1 MVHALGV
8 HLLPASGEFV
18 YDTLPYSGAQR
29 VAAGLGPYS
38 NMNTFGGGFPTT
50 DYSLS
55 IDQLQAEHPECGTV
69 SLVCAWFFNSEDAS
83 SCNIYP
89 STNYLLGAFQVDVG
103 GALVADD
110 WRVSSLTQADYPG
123 IIPLPALPGTT
134 NFVYGG
140 TPSDQSIVRCIRD
153 LKSRGLRV
161 IFYPFLLGTGSGFPW
176 RGRITFSPDLSSAAT
191 SAVDAFLGAAAPS
204 DFTPDPVNLTVAYS
218 GSPFD
223 WTYRRMILH
232 YAWLCTVAGGVN
244 LFSIG
249 SELRGLET
257 IRGPGWTKAGTIDG
271 SGYAIW
277 DYPFVAGLKTLA
289 DDVRG
294 IFDGQGLTKN
304 LSTLENLVAYSAD
317 WSSWMGWQHPGEN
330 GQWPHLDQLWAHSNI
345 DYAAFDNYLPLS
357 DWTTGTG
364 GIDATENWL
373 SPAPS
378 GSWPP
383 SPAAMSGLGLS
394 GVPSIYDTRYI
405 KGNIEGGQYFDW
417 FYNDGDNLGRGFDPN
432 GSGLT
437 VSLPAGDRL
446 AQSRNPYYPGQEI
459 LAPKQLRWW
468 WSNPH
473 TAVYDTGSGWAPQG
487 PQTEWQANSK
497 SILLLEYGFSAIDKA
512 TNQPNV
518 FFDAK
523 STESATP
530 FWSIWDPAPGL
541 TTLPRRDDTLQAL
554 ALEAIYEYWNV
565 DGNNATIGGVVMVQF
580 AFSCVWNWDARPFPT
595 FPALTSAWGDTGNWN
610 AGDWSNGLRQA
621 LPPVAPTPPPTAGTY
636 QTFPAIATLG
646 WSVHVKPRFSTMLA
660 EHVSGRSSRGL
671 RYASANRDI
680 ELTYEVLRSDALNH
694 ELQTIAGFFEQM
706 SGADTPFWFA
716 PPGLSTVIGQ
726 ALGTGDGATTAFPL
740 VQTFGAYSEAVK
752 GTSGVSAVYLNGVSV
767 GGWTVSAGYNPVV
780 TFSAA
785 PGAGLAISADFGML
799 WLCRFAED
807 VQDLE
812 EFMAMLWTLRTLR
825 LSTVRP

>member
-176 RGRITFSPDLSSAAT
+176 RGRITFSPDVSSAAT

-257 IRGPGWTKAGTIDG
+257 IRGPGWTKAGTTDG

-304 LSTLENLVAYSAD
+304 LSTLENLIAYSAD

-345 DYAAFDNYLPLS
+345 DYVGVRQL
-357 DWTTGTG
+357 
-364 GIDATENWL
+364 
-373 SPAPS
+373 
-378 GSWPP
+378 
-383 SPAAMSGLGLS
+383 PAADRLDDRKRRDRRDGELAQPRAVRLMAAVAGDDERPRPVRRPEHLRHAYL
-394 GVPSIYDTRYI
+394 
-405 KGNIEGGQYFDW
+405 KGNIEGGQYFNW
-417 FYNDGDNLGRGFDPN
+417 FYNDGDNHGRGFDPERLGPDRVAAGRRPARAVAQPLLSGPANPRATSSCAGGGTIRTPPSTTPAPDGRRRGRKPN
-432 GSGLT
+432 GRRIRNRSCCSNTASRRSTRRPISRTSSSTRSRPRARRRSGRSGT
-437 VSLPAGDRL
+437 RRRRL
-446 AQSRNPYYPGQEI
+446 A
-459 LAPKQLRWW
+459 
-468 WSNPH
+468 
-473 TAVYDTGSGWAPQG
+473 
-487 PQTEWQANSK
+487 
-497 SILLLEYGFSAIDKA
+497 
-512 TNQPNV
+512 
-518 FFDAK
+518 
-523 STESATP
+523 
-530 FWSIWDPAPGL
+530 
-541 TTLPRRDDTLQAL
+541 TLPRRDDTIQAL
-554 ALEAIYEYWNV
+554 ALQAIYEYWNV

-621 LPPVAPTPPPTAGTY
+621 LPPVAPTAAADARDLSDLPGDRDARMVGSRQAQVLDHARRACLGPVEPRTALRERHLRHRTDLRG
-636 QTFPAIATLG
+636 
-646 WSVHVKPRFSTMLA
+646 
-660 EHVSGRSSRGL
+660 SR
-671 RYASANRDI
+671 A
-680 ELTYEVLRSDALNH
+680 SDALNH
-694 ELQTIAGFFEQM
+694 ELQTIAGFFAQM
-706 SGADTPFWFA
+706 SGADDAVLVCAARPFDRHRA
-716 PPGLSTVIGQ
+716 GARNRRRRDHDLSARRRPRRLQRAGEGDVRRLGGLSQ
-726 ALGTGDGATTAFPL
+726 RRA
-740 VQTFGAYSEAVK
+740 Q
-752 GTSGVSAVYLNGVSV
+752 V
-767 GGWTVSAGYNPVV
+767 GGWTVSAGYAPASPSRPRPAPASRFRP
-780 TFSAA
+780 TSA
-785 PGAGLAISADFGML
+785 LL
-799 WLCRFAED
+799 WLCRFADD
-807 VQDLE
+807 VQDFE
-812 EFMAMLWTLRTLR
+812 EFMAMLLDALRR
-825 LSTVRP
+825 CG